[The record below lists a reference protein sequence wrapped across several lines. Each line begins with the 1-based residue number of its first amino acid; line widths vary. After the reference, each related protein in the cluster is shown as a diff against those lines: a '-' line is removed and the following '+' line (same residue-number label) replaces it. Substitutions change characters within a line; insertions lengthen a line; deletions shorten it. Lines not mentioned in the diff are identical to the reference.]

1 MLGFLNKRRR
11 QELCRQPFPGPWR
24 ELLLR
29 RFPLYSRLPR
39 ADQQELEGHIQVFLA
54 EKNFE
59 GCGGQEMT
67 DEIRVLIAAHACLL
81 LLHRNT
87 DYYPGL
93 RSILVYP
100 STYVARTESREE
112 AETDSRESRAR
123 LGESWQQGAVVLA
136 WDSAVAGAANPADGD
151 NRVFHEFAHQLDQE
165 DGLADGVPRFEW
177 RKPSA
182 SAWPLRNLGRILGD
196 EYEQLVAALERGHAP
211 LLDEYGATN
220 PAEFFAVATEF
231 FFEQPRQ
238 LKDRHPELY
247 EQLKQFYRQNPV
259 EYFPG

>member
-1 MLGFLNKRRR
+1 MLGFLKKRRR
-11 QELCRQPFPGPWR
+11 QELRRLPFPEPWR
-24 ELLLR
+24 NLLLR
-29 RFPLYSRLPR
+29 RFPVYAWLPA
-39 ADQQELEGHIQVFLA
+39 ADKEELEGHIQVFLA

-59 GCGGQEMT
+59 GCGGQEIT
-67 DEIRVLIAAHACLL
+67 DEIKVLITAQACLL
-81 LLHRNT
+81 LLHRDT

-100 STYVARTESREE
+100 STYVARTASREE
-112 AETDSRESRAR
+112 EEIDSRESRAR

-136 WDSAVAGAANPADGD
+136 WDSTVAGAADPADGG
-151 NRVFHEFAHQLDQE
+151 NLVFHEFAHQLDQE
-165 DGLADGVPRFEW
+165 DGVADGVPPLSGGSLRH
-177 RKPSA
+177 RRGRYA
-182 SAWPLRNLGRILGD
+182 AWVRILGD
-196 EYEQLVAALERGHAP
+196 EYEQLVATLEEGHAP

-220 PAEFFAVATEF
+220 PAEFFAVATEY

-247 EQLKQFYRQNPV
+247 EQLRQFYQQNPV

>member
-59 GCGGQEMT
+59 GCGGQEIT

-151 NRVFHEFAHQLDQE
+151 NLVFHEFAHQLDQE
-165 DGLADGVPRFEW
+165 DGVADGVPLLSGGSLRH
-177 RKPSA
+177 RRGRYA
-182 SAWPLRNLGRILGD
+182 AWVRILGE
-196 EYEQLVAALERGHAP
+196 EYEQLLAALERGHVP

-238 LKDRHPELY
+238 LKHRHPELY

-259 EYFPG
+259 DYFAG